1 MSSGPVSPA
10 PRELTNATI
19 VPAIIEVPPRVLLS
33 LSGAGAP
40 DSVEFGSC
48 VGALYGVAYE
58 LKFGRK
64 KATGKD
70 FKVGPLVG
78 IWWAESHDLAGGVVP
93 PRDSWRWTVQLD
105 VPPDVLAKDVDEII
119 EAAVTKK
126 DGKLKGS
133 PHARRVALVTE
144 PQRRFGRV
152 LHVGPYADEP
162 RSFASIASLLETEGL
177 HREPWHV
184 EVYLSDPERTAPEKL
199 KTVLLAPIAMQ

>member
-1 MSSGPVSPA
+1 MSSGPVSPT
-10 PRELTNATI
+10 PGELTGATLNPDL
-19 VPAIIEVPPRVLLS
+19 VEVPPRVHLS

-40 DSVEFGSC
+40 DSVEFGFC
-48 VGALYGVAYE
+48 VGALYGVAYG

-78 IWWAESHDLAGGVVP
+78 IWWAEGHDLAGGIVP

-105 VPPDVLAKDVDEII
+105 VPPDVLAKDADGII

-126 DGKLKGS
+126 GGKLEGS
-133 PHARRVALVTE
+133 PHARRILLARDSA
-144 PQRRFGRV
+144 RRFGRI

-162 RSFASIASLLETEGL
+162 RSFNAIGSLLASQGMI
-177 HREPWHV
+177 REPWHV

-199 KTVLLAPIAMQ
+199 KTVLLAPLSG